1 MSGVNSPV
9 KLKGKDES
17 FEKQVLLVRKCLRIV
32 SSVTNNYSRSPLK
45 ASSTLVS
52 LLSGSTYQS
61 AAFKFKVPASPAPA
75 MLTLTEFWRL

>member
-17 FEKQVLLVRKCLRIV
+17 FEKQVLLVRKCLRTV

-45 ASSTLVS
+45 AGSTLVS

-61 AAFKFKVPASPAPA
+61 AAFKFKPSTPTPA